1 MHTYKLANSVFD
13 GPITNLLSVLCILIE
28 VLSRAHAKGGGGGG
42 GGGWS
47 LNDFMFGSFT
57 GPFPSDG
64 AASMAEKGL
73 TMMIQSIEMR
83 GF

>member
-42 GGGWS
+42 SGGGVE
-47 LNDFMFGSFT
+47 
-57 GPFPSDG
+57 P
-64 AASMAEKGL
+64 
-73 TMMIQSIEMR
+73 
-83 GF
+83 